1 MSLKQLNDLAFRSL
15 KWVAAHKFFSE
26 MQADFFD
33 EAFRN

>member
-1 MSLKQLNDLAFRSL
+1 MSLKQQSDLAFRSL

-33 EAFRN
+33 DGFRN